1 MKPDLPQAL
10 LALSQPWNHSNSK
23 ISKFTGSCP
32 SCSHGASSFVSFTSV
47 FLGVR
52 RLPPPCSQSSLSAA
66 MTCAV
71 CYTLALQ
78 TWPIIRVSIGFCLQP
93 SAQWAAD
100 HLSSSSSPLP
110 SRISGHPLPLRCMCS
125 YREVPASLDHLRGIL
140 PHWNVKCFMWGLCC
154 CLPELLTM
162 GWGFPNWFILSHIPR
177 ELLLL
182 LIDWRI

>member
-71 CYTLALQ
+71 CYTVALQ

-100 HLSSSSSPLP
+100 HPSSSSSPLP
-110 SRISGHPLPLRCMCS
+110 SRISGHPLPSRCMCS
-125 YREVPASLDHLRGIL
+125 YREVPASLADWITYVGSYHTEMLSALCGGSVVVFQNYWQWAEAFLIGSFSHTL
-140 PHWNVKCFMWGLCC
+140 PGNFCYC
-154 CLPELLTM
+154 
-162 GWGFPNWFILSHIPR
+162 S
-177 ELLLL
+177 
-182 LIDWRI
+182 